1 MSDEQDPAVK
11 TRTHGAAPLAALHKI
26 LTNCTLDLGRSKLTD
41 TGVKELARFKN
52 LISLNLWYTE
62 VTDAGVRELAALK
75 NLTKINLI
83 GTKATNAGVK
93 EIQKALPKC
102 EISK

>member
-1 MSDEQDPAVK
+1 M
-11 TRTHGAAPLAALHKI
+11 
-26 LTNCTLDLGRSKLTD
+26 TD

-52 LISLNLWYTE
+52 LTSLNLWYTE
-62 VTDAGVRELAALK
+62 VTDAGVRELASLK